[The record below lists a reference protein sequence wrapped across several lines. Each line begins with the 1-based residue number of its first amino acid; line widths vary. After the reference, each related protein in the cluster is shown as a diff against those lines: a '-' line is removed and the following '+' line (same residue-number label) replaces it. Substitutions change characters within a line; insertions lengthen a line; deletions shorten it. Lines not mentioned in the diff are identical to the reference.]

1 MPRSAVPAEGS
12 GPFGPPGAVVERGVN
27 LPQQRCAVN
36 MILGLFSTFFEK
48 SFVQRISTL
57 AARTIEAAAMRR
69 PVLPDPAALGAAG
82 ERQPN
87 EHKTSHGG
95 KTARHTNELLLRN
108 LSASR
113 RPPRE
118 CFRRRLSA
126 SNRPASHEFCCRCA
140 TRPALIPFAY
150 RPSSPMRATYKQRF
164 TFTNF

>member
-1 MPRSAVPAEGS
+1 MPRSAVPAKGS
-12 GPFGPPGAVVERGVN
+12 GPFGPPGAFVERGVN

-57 AARTIEAAAMRR
+57 AARTIEAAAMRG
-69 PVLPDPAALGAAG
+69 PILPDPAALGAAG

-95 KTARHTNELLLRN
+95 KAARHTNELPLRN
-108 LSASR
+108 LSPSR

-118 CFRRRLSA
+118 CFRRRFERGQQGGEPRILLPLRHA
-126 SNRPASHEFCCRCA
+126 SRAHTVRLQTIVTDASD
-140 TRPALIPFAY
+140 L
-150 RPSSPMRATYKQRF
+150 
-164 TFTNF
+164 